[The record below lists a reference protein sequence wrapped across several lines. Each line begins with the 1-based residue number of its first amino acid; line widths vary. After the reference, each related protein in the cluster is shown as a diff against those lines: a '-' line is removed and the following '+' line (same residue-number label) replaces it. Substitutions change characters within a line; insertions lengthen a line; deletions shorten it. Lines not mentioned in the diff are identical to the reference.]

1 MYQKNLSY
9 HLFLMIRLNLMCQKS
24 LNFRLILKYL
34 KIRLIQMYLNY
45 LMYLMTPKN
54 HLFHYFHLILMFLN
68 YHLNR

>member
-45 LMYLMTPKN
+45 LMTPKN